1 MNQTSCRVCGRPLKN
16 LQSIIA
22 GIGPVC
28 GGGNH
33 YAPKKKRKGKDE
45 GAELFDNHAEFSI
58 QIDAPGYVYII
69 DTGHNH
75 GKRTIT
81 NDAENVISE
90 LYGLIDDLK
99 NKRVFYLDSD
109 GRIDEII
116 HSAGRFVTFKAGH
129 EGVAL

>member
-1 MNQTSCRVCGRPLKN
+1 MSQTVCRICKRPLKN
-16 LQSIIA
+16 LDSIIA

-28 GGGNH
+28 GGGKH
-33 YAPKKKRKGKDE
+33 YAPKKKGKEKNE
-45 GAELFDNHAEFSI
+45 GAELFDNKAEFSI
-58 QIDAPGYVYII
+58 QVDAPGYVYII

-81 NDAENVISE
+81 NDAENVVSE

-99 NKRVFYLDSD
+99 SKRIFYLDSD